1 VSERRVSEHR
11 RAPQAP
17 EERSEPGASRRH
29 SALTA
34 SRRAPR
40 PARRR
45 RRRGSVAANV
55 AALLVL
61 GFFVFPVYWMVS
73 TALKPS
79 GEIRTFDVKLFPT
92 TLTLEH
98 FRTAVSTA
106 GFWTFFRN
114 STVVALSVT
123 VLSVL
128 VALLAA
134 AAVARFRFRGRRAY
148 LVAIL
153 IVQMVPL
160 EALVI
165 PMYLTLRDA
174 NLLNLLPVLVATY
187 MAFVLPFTVWTLRG
201 FVAALPVE
209 LEEAAMIDGASRWGA
224 FWRITFPL
232 MAPGLVA
239 TAVFAFIQAWNE
251 FILALTLMERDNQTL
266 PVWLGTFKTAQGTDW
281 GGLMAGSTI
290 FAIPVVVL
298 AVVLQGR
305 IATGAAAGAVK
316 G

>member
-1 VSERRVSEHR
+1 VS
-11 RAPQAP
+11 
-17 EERSEPGASRRH
+17 
-29 SALTA
+29 SAIRT
-34 SRRAPR
+34 
-40 PARRR
+40 
-45 RRRGSVAANV
+45 RRGSVAANV
-55 AALLVL
+55 AGVLV
-61 GFFVFPVYWMVS
+61 FVLFAFPVYWMVS
-73 TALKPS
+73 TAFKPA
-79 GEIRTFDVKLFPT
+79 GDIRTFDISLWPR
-92 TLTLEH
+92 TLTLDN
-98 FRTAVSTA
+98 FRTAIHAA
-106 GFWTFFRN
+106 GFWTFLRN
-114 STVVALSVT
+114 SLVVSGSVT
-123 VLSVL
+123 VLAVF

-134 AAVARFRFRGRRAY
+134 TAVARFRFRGRRAY
-148 LVAIL
+148 LLAIL

-174 NLLNLLPVLVATY
+174 DLLNIVPVLVATY

-232 MAPGLVA
+232 MGPGLVA

-251 FILALTLMERDNQTL
+251 FIIALTLMEQRNQTL
-266 PVWLGTFKTAQGTDW
+266 PVWLGTFKTAQGVDW
-281 GGLMAGSTI
+281 GGLMAGSTLI
-290 FAIPVVVL
+290 AIPVVVF

>member
-1 VSERRVSEHR
+1 MSAV
-11 RAPQAP
+11 
-17 EERSEPGASRRH
+17 RS
-29 SALTA
+29 
-34 SRRAPR
+34 
-40 PARRR
+40 
-45 RRRGSVAANV
+45 RRGSFAANATAV
-55 AALLVL
+55 LVF
-61 GFFVFPVYWMVS
+61 GFFAFPVYWMVS

-79 GEIRTFDVKLFPT
+79 GEIRTFDVKLFPS
-92 TLTLEH
+92 TLTFEH
-98 FRTAVSTA
+98 FRTAVSSA
-106 GFWTFFRN
+106 GFWTYFRN
-114 STVVALSVT
+114 SVVVALSVT

-134 AAVARFRFRGRRAY
+134 TAVARFRFRGRRAY

-153 IVQMVPL
+153 IVMMVPL

-174 NLLNLLPVLVATY
+174 DLLDLLPMLVATY

-232 MAPGLVA
+232 MAPGLIA

-290 FAIPVVVL
+290 FAIPVVVF

-305 IATGAAAGAVK
+305 IVTGAAAGAVK

>member
-1 VSERRVSEHR
+1 
-11 RAPQAP
+11 
-17 EERSEPGASRRH
+17 
-29 SALTA
+29 
-34 SRRAPR
+34 
-40 PARRR
+40 
-45 RRRGSVAANV
+45 VAANV
-55 AALLVL
+55 AGLLVFA
-61 GFFVFPVYWMVS
+61 FFAFPVYWMVS

-92 TLTLEH
+92 SLTLEH
-98 FRTAVSTA
+98 FRTAASSA

-114 STVVALSVT
+114 SVVVALSVT
-123 VLSVL
+123 LLSVF

-134 AAVARFRFRGRRAY
+134 TAVARFRFRGRRAY

-174 NLLNLLPVLVATY
+174 DLLNVLPMLVATY
-187 MAFVLPFTVWTLRG
+187 LAFVLPFTVWTLRG

-239 TAVFAFIQAWNE
+239 TGVFAFIQAWNE

-290 FAIPVVVL
+290 FAIPVVIF

-305 IATGAAAGAVK
+305 IAGGVASGAVK

>member
-1 VSERRVSEHR
+1 M
-11 RAPQAP
+11 A
-17 EERSEPGASRRH
+17 
-29 SALTA
+29 
-34 SRRAPR
+34 
-40 PARRR
+40 
-45 RRRGSVAANV
+45 
-55 AALLVL
+55 
-61 GFFVFPVYWMVS
+61 S

-79 GEIRTFDVKLFPT
+79 GDIRTFHVSLVPRSF
-92 TLTLEH
+92 TLEH
-98 FRTAVSTA
+98 FRTAVHSD
-106 GFWTFFRN
+106 GFWAFLRN
-114 STVVALSVT
+114 SLVVSASVT
-123 VLSVL
+123 ALAVL

-134 AAVARFRFRGRRAY
+134 TAVARFRFRGRRAF
-148 LVAIL
+148 LLAIL
-153 IVQMVPL
+153 VVQMVPL

-174 NLLNLLPVLVATY
+174 DLLNVLPVLVATY

-201 FVAALPVE
+201 FVSALPVE

-224 FWRITFPL
+224 FWRVTFPL
-232 MAPGLVA
+232 MGPGLVA

-251 FILALTLMERDNQTL
+251 FILALTLMERQNQTL

-281 GGLMAGSTI
+281 GGLMAGSTL
-290 FAIPVVVL
+290 FAIPVVIF

>member
-1 VSERRVSEHR
+1 VS
-11 RAPQAP
+11 RAGSRAV
-17 EERSEPGASRRH
+17 RSRRG
-29 SALTA
+29 TA
-34 SRRAPR
+34 
-40 PARRR
+40 
-45 RRRGSVAANV
+45 AANV
-55 AALLVL
+55 AAIVVFV
-61 GFFVFPVYWMVS
+61 FFAFPVYWMVT

-79 GEIRTFDVKLFPT
+79 GEIRTFDVRLLPT
-92 TLTLEH
+92 SLTFEH
-98 FRTAVSTA
+98 FRTATGA
-106 GFWTFFRN
+106 PGFWHFLRN
-114 STVVALSVT
+114 SLVVALSTT

-134 AAVARFRFRGRRAY
+134 TAVARFRFRGRRAY

-165 PMYLTLRDA
+165 PMYLVLRDA
-174 NLLNLLPVLVATY
+174 DLLNVLPVLVATY

-224 FWRITFPL
+224 FWRVTFPL

-239 TAVFAFIQAWNE
+239 TGVFAFIQAWNE
-251 FILALTLMERDNQTL
+251 FILALTLMEQSNQTL
-266 PVWLGTFKTAQGTDW
+266 PVWLGTFKTAQGVDW
-281 GGLMAGSTI
+281 GGLMAGSTL
-290 FAIPVVVL
+290 FAIPVVVF
-298 AVVLQGR
+298 AVALQGR
-305 IATGAAAGAVK
+305 IASGAAAGAVK